1 MIRKLLFFLPLVV
14 VLGLG
19 ALLWRGLSIDP
30 KELPSALVGK
40 PVPNFELPWIERPG
54 ENLDQ
59 EIFQGEVSL
68 LNVWATWCPAC
79 KDEHPFLM
87 ELADRGVRIIGLD
100 YKDDLNAAK
109 KWLRDLGNPYQATI
123 FDQEGRLGLDLGVYG
138 APETFLIDQEG
149 IVRLRHA
156 GVVDETVWREKFL
169 PLFDRYSSA
178 Q

>member
-1 MIRKLLFFLPLVV
+1 MMRKLLFFLPLVV

-19 ALLWRGLSIDP
+19 LLLWRGLSIDP

-40 PVPNFELPWIERPG
+40 PVPNFELPWIEQPG

-109 KWLRDLGNPYQATI
+109 RWLRDLGNPYQATI

-138 APETFLIDQEG
+138 APETFLIDKDG

-156 GVVDETVWREKFL
+156 GVVNETVWREKFL
-169 PLFDRYSSA
+169 PLFDRYSA
-178 Q
+178 AE

>member
-1 MIRKLLFFLPLVV
+1 MMRKLLFFLPLMV

-19 ALLWRGLSIDP
+19 LLLWRGLSIDP

-40 PVPNFELPWIERPG
+40 PVPDFELPWIEQPG

-109 KWLRDLGNPYQATI
+109 RWLRDLGNPYQATI
-123 FDQEGRLGLDLGVYG
+123 FDREGRLGLDLGVYG
-138 APETFLIDQEG
+138 APETFLIDKDG

-156 GVVDETVWREKFL
+156 GVVNETVWRETFL
-169 PLFDRYSSA
+169 PLFDRYSA
-178 Q
+178 AE